1 MFAVRI
7 TSLHMELVSYIH
19 STKPFSSLPRDELFV
34 QAPDRAPPR
43 QVLSPLILH
52 LPPLSLTVL
61 IYSKGCYPN
70 EPEHNS
76 YHSSPHAVT
85 PQLLSLSTGENA
97 SSVFPQ
103 GWNKTEILGV
113 QVEWQNHWPGT
124 QETCFVLPCKS
135 FNLTEP
141 RESYLYNGHEST

>member
-1 MFAVRI
+1 MCLQYA
-7 TSLHMELVSYIH
+7 SLHCTWSLSHTYILR
-19 STKPFSSLPRDELFV
+19 SPSLLSPEMSCLFRP
-34 QAPDRAPPR
+34 QTAPPR
-43 QVLSPLILH
+43 QMLSPLILH
-52 LPPLSLTVL
+52 LPPPSLTIL

-70 EPEHNS
+70 EPEHNA
-76 YHSSPHAVT
+76 YHSSPYAVT

-97 SSVFPQ
+97 ASVFPQ

-135 FNLTEP
+135 LNLTEP
-141 RESYLYNGHEST
+141 RESCPYNGHGST